1 MQIIGK
7 MHMECTGNKVGLA
20 SRRNFTD
27 KCIWGR
33 QTRCNY
39 RYYSDV
45 SPVQNQYF
53 GYWKFIWN

>member
-27 KCIWGR
+27 KC
-33 QTRCNY
+33 Y
-39 RYYSDV
+39 RELYQKLASTTI
-45 SPVQNQYF
+45 NR
-53 GYWKFIWN
+53 